1 MRKAIVY
8 LGLCLILLAGGLGL
22 NSLKAQE
29 EVTDSLS
36 IDDMPPVLYQEEE
49 EEEEAKSSTGIYV
62 AIGIAG
68 AVVVV
73 VGAKMLKKKK

>member
-1 MRKAIVY
+1 MKRAIIFFS
-8 LGLCLILLAGGLGL
+8 LCLLLSGIGAGLA
-22 NSLKAQE
+22 SLKAQE

-49 EEEEAKSSTGIYV
+49 EEESEESNTGVYV

-68 AVVVV
+68 VVAVGIGVM
-73 VGAKMLKKKK
+73 AAKKKK